1 MTGTKAII
9 ENSARRLVGR
19 PIRWIRVMDVM
30 EVISVLLAVDGV
42 GREKLQKYPSRQQ
55 MKMRDLLCV

>member
-1 MTGTKAII
+1 
-9 ENSARRLVGR
+9 
-19 PIRWIRVMDVM
+19 MDVM